1 MHNEIILY
9 CAAYRKNGGLRRVKV
24 RAQNLKKTAGTMAKL
39 MGIDVGSTTVKVT
52 VVDEVGKVLY
62 KSYERHFAQ
71 VRETVLG
78 ELKKIREQFGGDF
91 CASITGSAG
100 LGLSQRSGINFV
112 QEVQAAFVAIRRFY
126 PDADAAIELGG
137 EDAKIIFITG
147 GTEQRMNGS
156 CAGGTGA
163 FIDQMATLLN
173 ITVQEMDEYALQAEK
188 IYPIASRCGVFAKSD
203 IQPLINQGAKKQDIS
218 ASIFQAV
225 VDQTVS
231 GLAQGRRIKG
241 KVLFLGGP
249 LYFLKGLRR
258 AFVRT
263 LHLTEENAVFPD
275 DAPCF
280 MSIGAAL
287 HSAGVKPMP
296 IDEITERIQNATG
309 TDEVVTGEPLFKDKG
324 EYSAFVKR
332 HRATDLT
339 FADIATYEGDAYLGI
354 DSGSTTTKLILITPD
369 CRILYSHYQSNNGQP
384 VDIIVEKLKE
394 IYELSG
400 GRITI
405 RGSAVTGYGEDLIKA
420 AIKADFGIVETVAHF
435 KAALHFNPNVDF
447 IIDIGGQDIKCFK
460 IKNRAID
467 SIMLNEACS
476 SGCGSFIQTFARA
489 MGMEIDKF
497 SQLGLF
503 APRPVEL
510 GSRCTVFMNSAVKQ
524 AQKEG
529 SSVEDISAG
538 LSISI
543 VKNAI
548 YKVIR
553 AASADEL
560 GDNIVVQGGTFLNDA
575 VLRAFECETGKNVI
589 RPGIAGLMGA
599 FGAALYAKEMS
610 AGSSTTIGEKELADF
625 SYKSMSTV
633 CRGCTSKC
641 NVNIITF
648 ADGSRYISGNKCERG
663 AGRKPASA
671 DLDIYSYK
679 QERLPKVITGA
690 NAGGVKVGLP
700 LQLGMYEQLPIWAGF
715 FESLG
720 FEVVLSDKSSRE
732 LYFRGQHTVASDTA
746 CYPAKLIHGHI
757 ESLLDKG
764 VDFIFMP
771 CESYNLDE
779 HDSVNHYNCPIVAYY
794 PELLKANNERLSEEN
809 FIMPYIDLNEREN
822 TVKKLCAALKKYKI
836 KRKDAAKA
844 LDNGFA
850 RFYKYHA
857 DVRAKGAEIA
867 AKARAESKQIIIL
880 AGRPYHVD
888 NEINHGIN
896 KLLTSLN
903 LAVLSEDAVF
913 DEADLVKVNVLNQWT
928 YHARLYRAAEYTC
941 RHNDVNLVQLVS
953 FGCGLDAI
961 TTDEVRS
968 IMEKNDKLYT
978 QIKIDEINNLGVV
991 KIRLRSMLA
1000 AIEEGKKA
1008 KK

>member
-1 MHNEIILY
+1 
-9 CAAYRKNGGLRRVKV
+9 
-24 RAQNLKKTAGTMAKL
+24 
-39 MGIDVGSTTVKVT
+39 MGIDVGSTTVKV
-52 VVDEVGKVLY
+52 VAIDEQFNILY
-62 KSYERHFAQ
+62 KSYVRHYAR
-71 VRETVLG
+71 VKETVLS
-78 ELKKIREQFGGDF
+78 ELEKVRSRFPGDYSV
-91 CASITGSAG
+91 SITGSAG

-112 QEVQAAFVAIRRFY
+112 QEVQAAFIAIRRYY

-173 ITVQEMDEYALQAEK
+173 VTVQEMDELALKAEK
-188 IYPIASRCGVFAKSD
+188 VYPIASRCGVFAKSD
-203 IQPLINQGAKKQDIS
+203 IQPLINQGARKEDIS

-249 LYFLKGLRR
+249 LYFLKALRK
-258 AFVRT
+258 AFKNT
-263 LHLTEENAVFPD
+263 LNLGDGAVFPE

-280 MSIGAAL
+280 MAIGAAL
-287 HSAGVKPMP
+287 NSQANKAESLSSVIQKLANVRDS
-296 IDEITERIQNATG
+296 DEIATG
-309 TDEVVTGEPLFKDKG
+309 RPLFSGKE
-324 EYSAFVKR
+324 EYAAFVAR
-332 HRATDLT
+332 HRATDLQ
-339 FADIATYEGDAYLGI
+339 FCDIATYEGDAYLGI

-384 VDIIVEKLKE
+384 LDIVIEKLRE
-394 IYELSG
+394 IYELTR
-400 GRITI
+400 GRVKI
-405 RGSAVTGYGEDLIKA
+405 RGSATTGYGEDLIKA
-420 AIKADFGIVETVAHF
+420 GIMADFGIVETVAHF
-435 KAALHFNPNVDF
+435 KAALHFNPKVDF

-460 IKNRAID
+460 IKNGAID

-497 SQLGLF
+497 SQEGLF
-503 APRPVEL
+503 AKRPVEL

-529 SSVEDISAG
+529 ASVQDISAG
-538 LSISI
+538 LSSSI

-553 AASADEL
+553 AASPDEL
-560 GDNIVVQGGTFLNDA
+560 GENIVVQGGTFLNDA
-575 VLRAFECETGKNVI
+575 VLRSFELETGKEVI

-599 FGAALYAKEMS
+599 FGAALYAKENIT
-610 AGSSTTIGEKELADF
+610 GESTTLGAEELKAF
-625 SYKSMSTV
+625 TYKSLSTN
-633 CRGCTSKC
+633 CHGCTSNC
-641 NVNIITF
+641 NINVITF
-648 ADGSRYISGNKCERG
+648 GDGRKFISGNKCERG
-663 AGRKPASA
+663 AGLKLASA

-679 QERLPKVITGA
+679 QERLLQCVSGLNKGTGKA
-690 NAGGVKVGLP
+690 RVGLP
-700 LQLGMYEQLPIWAGF
+700 LQLGMYEQLPVWAGF

-720 FEVVLSDKSSRE
+720 FEVVLSEKSSRK
-732 LYFRGQHTVASDTA
+732 LYFRGQHTIPSDTA

-757 ESLLDKG
+757 ESLLDMG

-779 HDSVNHYNCPIVAYY
+779 HDSTNHYNCPVVAYY
-794 PELLKANNERLSEEN
+794 PELLKANNERLTDDN
-809 FIMPYIDLNEREN
+809 FIMPYLDLNEEDN
-822 TVKKLCAALKKYKI
+822 TVAKLYKIIKKYGVSK
-836 KRKDAAKA
+836 KQVRSA
-844 LDNGFA
+844 LREGFA
-850 RFYKYHA
+850 RLDKYQS
-857 DVRAKGAEIA
+857 DIRKKGEEILEKAE
-867 AKARAESKQIIIL
+867 AEGKPAIIL
-880 AGRPYHVD
+880 AGRPYHLD

-896 KLLTSLN
+896 KLLTSLGM
-903 LAVLSEDAVF
+903 AVLSEDCVF
-913 DEADLVKVNVLNQWT
+913 DKGNYVKVNVLNQWT
-928 YHARLYRAAEYTC
+928 YHARLYRAAEFAT
-941 RHNDVNLVQLVS
+941 RHENVNLVQLVS
-953 FGCGLDAI
+953 FGCGIDAI
-961 TTDEVRS
+961 TTDQLRA
-968 IMEKNDKLYT
+968 ILEKGNKLYT

-1000 AIEEGKKA
+1000 AIEESKRKKV
-1008 KK
+1008 

>member
-1 MHNEIILY
+1 
-9 CAAYRKNGGLRRVKV
+9 
-24 RAQNLKKTAGTMAKL
+24 MAKL

-309 TDEVVTGEPLFKDKG
+309 TDEVVTGEPLFKDKE

-394 IYELSG
+394 IYELAG

-503 APRPVEL
+503 AKKPVEL

-575 VLRAFECETGKNVI
+575 VLRAFERETGKNVI

-794 PELLKANNERLSEEN
+794 PELLKANNERLNKEN

-867 AKARAESKQIIIL
+867 AKARAEGKQIIIL

-928 YHARLYRAAEYTC
+928 YHARLYRAAEYVC

-1000 AIEEGKKA
+1000 AIEEGKKS